1 MAPGICTHITK
12 GSAYLT
18 SEDQPKS
25 QFLKVSRLNS
35 IKTKIIVFAV
45 LAAIIPSVSMWWV
58 SYVQNRRFLSEKI
71 TQELIDLTAQV
82 SREVDLWLKER
93 LYDVRVFSSSYVVS
107 ENLERMFLKDSK
119 GVDSSVALR
128 QLMDYLRSVRGKFI
142 AYEELALIDSRGKTV
157 ASSAG
162 QLSAVKLPDKWLGA
176 AQSGK
181 PIIGEP
187 YQDDTLQKAVMVIGE
202 PIRGAQDRLLGVLV
216 AKINFRTISSI
227 LRIYGQGETL
237 ELHLVTRQGLLM
249 ASSQSAGMES
259 RNLSEA
265 TVRKLFAREKA
276 PIRYTGLGGHAVIG
290 TLKRVPQLEW
300 GVVAEKNADKAYL
313 QIIRLRNLTLLL
325 ITAVLLAIGLCAYF
339 LGLAMV
345 RPLGLLTRGASRVSA
360 GDLEVDV
367 PVRTR
372 SEIGYLTEVFNHMV
386 ARLRQGREELANANE
401 ALREKNK
408 ELEQLSTTDSL
419 TGLFNRMYLMEKL
432 DLELARCARYQRDFT
447 LLIID
452 IDHFKRYNDTYGHLA
467 GDEVLRRMGGILKK
481 YIRKSDCAARYGG
494 EEFIVLLPETGAE
507 AGARMAERI
516 RRQMAAEKMGSDTNP
531 TNVTISAGVA
541 SFPDYGGDPETLIRN
556 GDAALYEAKR
566 RGRNQIII
574 AGDRRKEK
582 KRKAR

>member
-1 MAPGICTHITK
+1 MI
-12 GSAYLT
+12 
-18 SEDQPKS
+18 SEDQPQS

-35 IKTKIIVFAV
+35 IKTKIIAFAV

-71 TQELIDLTAQV
+71 NQELMDLTAQV

-107 ENLERMFLKDSK
+107 ENLERIFLKDSK
-119 GVDSSVALR
+119 NVESGVALR
-128 QLMDYLRSVRGKFI
+128 RLMDYLRSVRGKFI
-142 AYEELALIDSRGKTV
+142 AYEELALIDPRGKTV
-157 ASSAG
+157 ASSAD
-162 QLSAVKLPDKWLGA
+162 QLSPIKLPDKWLGA

-202 PIRGAQDRLLGVLV
+202 PIRGAQDRLLGILV

-227 LRIYGQGETL
+227 LRVYDQGETV
-237 ELHLVTRQGLLM
+237 ELHLVTLQGLLI
-249 ASSQSAGMES
+249 ASSQSARMES
-259 RNLSEA
+259 GTLSQA
-265 TVRKLFAREKA
+265 AVRRLFAREKV
-276 PIRYTGLGGHAVIG
+276 PVRYTGPRGNAVIG

-300 GVVAEKNADKAYL
+300 GIVAEKDAEKAYL

-325 ITAVLLAIGLCAYF
+325 VTAVLLAIGLCAYF

-419 TGLFNRMYLMEKL
+419 TGLFNRKHLMEKL
-432 DLELARCARYQRDFT
+432 DIELGRSARYQRDFT

-467 GDEVLRRMGGILKK
+467 GDEVLRRMGAILKK
-481 YIRKSDCAARYGG
+481 SIRKSDYAARYGG

-507 AGARMAERI
+507 AGAQMAERI
-516 RRQMAAEKMGSDTNP
+516 RRRMAEEEMGSDTNR
-531 TNVTISAGVA
+531 TNVTISGGVA
-541 SFPDYGGDPETLIRN
+541 SFPDYGEEAESIIKN
-556 GDAALYEAKR
+556 ADAALYEAKK

-582 KRKAR
+582 KQKAR

>member
-1 MAPGICTHITK
+1 LI
-12 GSAYLT
+12 

-35 IKTKIIVFAV
+35 IKTKIIAFAV
-45 LAAIIPSVSMWWV
+45 VAAIIPSVSMWWV

-71 TQELIDLTAQV
+71 NQELMDLTAQV

-107 ENLERMFLKDSK
+107 ENLEKIFLKDSK
-119 GVDSSVALR
+119 GVESSVALR
-128 QLMDYLRSVRGKFI
+128 RLMDYLRSVRGKFI
-142 AYEELALIDSRGKTV
+142 AYEELALIDPRGKTV

-162 QLSAVKLPDKWLGA
+162 QMSAIKLPGKWLGP

-181 PIIGEP
+181 PIVGEP
-187 YQDDTLQKAVMVIGE
+187 YQDETIQKPVMVIGE

-227 LRIYGQGETL
+227 LRIYGQGGTV
-237 ELHLVTRQGLLM
+237 ELRLMTRQGLLM
-249 ASSQSAGMES
+249 ASSQPAPMES
-259 RNLSEA
+259 GHLSEGA
-265 TVRKLFAREKA
+265 VRRLFASEKV
-276 PIRYTGLGGHAVIG
+276 PMRYTGPRGNAVIG

-300 GVVAEKNADKAYL
+300 GIVAEKDAGKAYL

-325 ITAVLLAIGLCAYF
+325 VTAVLLAIGLCAYF

-386 ARLRQGREELANANE
+386 ARLRQGRDELANANE

-419 TGLFNRMYLMEKL
+419 TGLFNRKHLMEKL
-432 DLELARCARYQRDFT
+432 DLELGRSDRYQHDFT

-467 GDEVLRRMGGILKK
+467 GDEVLRRMGTTLKES
-481 YIRKSDCAARYGG
+481 IRKSDYAARYGG

-507 AGARMAERI
+507 AGAQMAERI
-516 RRQMAAEKMGSDTNP
+516 RRKMAEEEMGTDTNR

-541 SFPDYGGDPETLIRN
+541 SFPDYGENAETLIRN
-556 GDAALYEAKR
+556 ADEALYEAKR

-574 AGDRRKEK
+574 AGDRQKEK